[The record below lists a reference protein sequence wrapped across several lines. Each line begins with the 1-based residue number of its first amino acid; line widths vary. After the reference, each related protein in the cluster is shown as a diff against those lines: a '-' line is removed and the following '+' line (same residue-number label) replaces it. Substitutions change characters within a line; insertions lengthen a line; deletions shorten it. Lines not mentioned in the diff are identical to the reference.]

1 MVTRASTD
9 RVAALAAAFARGLRN
24 NLLPRVLAEI
34 DAENARRADPSCA
47 SHDHLD
53 ANEVMDD
60 AFVAVMGRAPK
71 PASDA
76 DAALINAAWDAAKAA
91 GFAPAGARR

>member
-9 RVAALAAAFARGLRN
+9 HVPALADAFARGLRN
-24 NLLPRVLAEI
+24 QLSVQTLAAI
-34 DAENARRADPSCA
+34 DAENARRADRSCA

-60 AFVAVMGRAPK
+60 AFMAVMGRAPK
-71 PASDA
+71 AASDA
-76 DAALINAAWDAAKAA
+76 DAALINAASDAAKAA
-91 GFAPAGARR
+91 GYAPAEARR